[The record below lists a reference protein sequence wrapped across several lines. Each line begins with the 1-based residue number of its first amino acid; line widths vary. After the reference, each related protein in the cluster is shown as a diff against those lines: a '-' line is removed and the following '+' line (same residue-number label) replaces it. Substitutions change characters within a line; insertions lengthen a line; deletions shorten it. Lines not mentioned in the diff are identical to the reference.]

1 MSETNHTLADELH
14 KLGDL
19 EKRVIGHV
27 LHRKQVTKDPNKS
40 FDEQMTFGQRIADR
54 VAAFGGSWPF
64 IGIFLGLMCIWMA
77 INVLTAMKWDEYPF
91 ILLNLCLSCLAALQ
105 APVIMMS
112 QNRQSLKDR
121 NDAKHDYEV
130 NLKAETEIV
139 ALHLKMD
146 ELRDKQWKNL
156 LEIQDKQLELLA
168 RLEALAQIE
177 GV

>member
-1 MSETNHTLADELH
+1 VSQNNHTLADDLH

-19 EKRVIGHV
+19 EKRVLSHV
-27 LHRKQVTKDPNKS
+27 IERKQISRDPNKA
-40 FDEQMTFGQRIADR
+40 FDEQMTFGQRIADK
-54 VAAFGGSWPF
+54 VASFGGSWTF
-64 IGIFLGLMCIWMA
+64 IGIFLGIMAVWMA
-77 INVLTAMKWDEYPF
+77 INVVSPTKWDEYPF

-121 NDAKHDYEV
+121 NDARHDYEV

-168 RLEALAQIE
+168 RLEGMQKGLR
-177 GV
+177 G